1 MSRIATMVQ
10 FLRAC
15 WREPKE
21 AAHRGHRTS
30 LPLAC
35 TFASEPADA
44 ATIDHLM
51 PAIPDDVRAF
61 WLIARSASLFK
72 DQQYGQWGIEILDPQ
87 GAIEE
92 TNRQILSRPQD
103 FHAQDLVLATFLGDS
118 DLLVISC
125 EAGRAEFGSVLV
137 ARPLDPRQ
145 DW

>member
-1 MSRIATMVQ
+1 
-10 FLRAC
+10 
-15 WREPKE
+15 
-21 AAHRGHRTS
+21 
-30 LPLAC
+30 
-35 TFASEPADA
+35 
-44 ATIDHLM
+44 M

-145 DW
+145 DWPLVAVSFADFLERVVGAEGDKYWELQY